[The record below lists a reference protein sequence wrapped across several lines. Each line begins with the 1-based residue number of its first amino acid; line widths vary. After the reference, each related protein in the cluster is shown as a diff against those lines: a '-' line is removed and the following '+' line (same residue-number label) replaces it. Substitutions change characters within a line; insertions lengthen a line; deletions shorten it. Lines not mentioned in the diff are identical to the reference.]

1 MDQFLKKVHRLIKF
15 NQNFWLKPYIDI
27 NRDLIKKAEDDLEKG
42 YFDLMNN
49 VVFGKTIEIVK
60 QIY

>member
-15 NQNFWLKPYIDI
+15 NQNVWLKPYIDT